1 MTQRKIFSP
10 THTTNTALCGPPA
23 SMRGSGPLKPSFGLS
38 GREEAQSSQSPNNSA
53 ERLLTYPHNE
63 HRVEWA
69 TRHPRTLAALR
80 KWPTQALFW
89 LEWEGRGSVESIS

>member
-63 HRVEWA
+63 HRVVWA
-69 TRHPRTLAALR
+69 TREHAG